1 MNKFKDF
8 YEENK
13 NILEN
18 IIAKYN
24 KEVLKEKN
32 VIIKD
37 NLKQFVKLNSNGKRI
52 RGVLIILGYYLKNN
66 DIIYSLPL
74 ASAYEFFQTSILIH
88 DDIIDNDN
96 IRRGEKTIP
105 FYNKEKYKIDDM
117 KTFNSI
123 GLCIG
128 DLGLYYGNK
137 IIVDNYDGE
146 ELSNVFSLYNKI
158 IMDTIRGEILDVF
171 IPFKEKNNL
180 KINNLEEEIMDIYSL
195 KTSYYTIVG
204 PLSLG
209 MTLAGFSK
217 EEIKQLEK
225 FSHNLGVAFQI
236 NDDLIGIYKDKDEI
250 GKTVG
255 SDIEEFKQTILY
267 SYTKNTKYY
276 DELMKYYGKIL
287 TTDSLEK
294 VRNIFEVSGAKEYAI
309 NLKNKLYN
317 ESRKMLDDINFIDKD
332 KKEIL
337 NGLVDY
343 LEEVGM

>member
-1 MNKFKDF
+1 MNEFKVF
-8 YEENK
+8 YKDNK
-13 NILEN
+13 ELLEN
-18 IIAKYN
+18 IIKKYN
-24 KEVLKEKN
+24 KDLLKEN
-32 VIIKD
+32 NDFIKD

-52 RGVLIILGYYLKNN
+52 RGILIMLGYYLKND
-66 DIIYSLPL
+66 DIIYSIPL

-105 FYNKEKYKIDDM
+105 FYNKEKYKIEDDN
-117 KTFNSI
+117 TYNSI

-137 IIVDNYDGE
+137 IISDNYEGKD
-146 ELSNVFSLYNKI
+146 LNNVLSLYNKTVI
-158 IMDTIRGEILDVF
+158 DTIRGEILDVV
-171 IPFKEKNNL
+171 IPFKEKNNF
-180 KINNLEEEIMDIYSL
+180 KIKNLEEEIMNVYSL
-195 KTSYYTIVG
+195 KTAYYTIVG

-209 MTLAGFSK
+209 MKLSGFSND
-217 EEIKQLEK
+217 EISKIEK

-236 NDDLIGIYKDKDEI
+236 NDDLIGIYKDDT
-250 GKTVG
+250 GKVIG

-267 SYTKNTKYY
+267 SYTKKTKYY

-287 TTDSLEK
+287 TPDSLK
-294 VRNIFEVSGAKEYAI
+294 RVREVFEDSGAKEYAI
-309 NLKNKLYN
+309 NLRNKLYN
-317 ESRKMLDDINFIDKD
+317 ESRELLNDINFIEND

-337 NGLVDY
+337 YGLVDY

>member
-1 MNKFKDF
+1 MNEFKEF
-8 YEENK
+8 YKGNK
-13 NILEN
+13 ELLEN
-18 IIAKYN
+18 IIRKYN
-24 KEVLKEKN
+24 DELLKDDNE
-32 VIIKD
+32 IIND

-52 RGVLIILGYYLKNN
+52 RGILIMLGYYLNNN
-66 DIIYSLPL
+66 DIIYSMPL
-74 ASAYEFFQTSILIH
+74 ASAYEFFQTSILTH

-96 IRRGEKTIP
+96 IRRGEKTVP

-117 KTFNSI
+117 NTYNSI

-137 IIVDNYDGE
+137 IISDNYEGKDLNE
-146 ELSNVFSLYNKI
+146 VLSLYNKTVI
-158 IMDTIRGEILDVF
+158 DTIRGEILDVM
-171 IPFKEKNNL
+171 IPFKEKNNI
-180 KINNLEEEIMDIYSL
+180 KINNLEEEIMNVYSL
-195 KTSYYTIVG
+195 KTAYYTIIG

-209 MTLAGFSK
+209 MKLGGFSD
-217 EEIKQLEK
+217 EEIKKLEK

-236 NDDLIGIYKDKDEI
+236 NDDLIGIYKDDT
-250 GKTVG
+250 GKVIG

-287 TTDSLEK
+287 TPDSLK
-294 VRNIFEVSGAKEYAI
+294 RVREIFEESGSKEYAI
-309 NLKNKLYN
+309 DLRNKLYN
-317 ESRKMLDDINFIDKD
+317 ESRELLNDINFIEKD

-337 NGLVDY
+337 YGLVDY

>member
-1 MNKFKDF
+1 MNEFKVF
-8 YEENK
+8 YKDNK
-13 NILEN
+13 ELLEN
-18 IIAKYN
+18 IISKYN
-24 KEVLKEKN
+24 DELLKEEN
-32 VIIKD
+32 EIIKD
-37 NLKQFVKLNSNGKRI
+37 NLKQFVKLNSGGKRI
-52 RGVLIILGYYLKNN
+52 RGILIMLGYYLNNN
-66 DIIYSLPL
+66 DITYSMPL

-96 IRRGEKTIP
+96 VRRGEKTIP

-117 KTFNSI
+117 NTYNSI

-128 DLGLYYGNK
+128 DLGLYFGNK
-137 IIVDNYDGE
+137 IISDNYEGKD
-146 ELSNVFSLYNKI
+146 LNNVLSLYNKTVI
-158 IMDTIRGEILDVF
+158 DTIRGEILDVM

-180 KINNLEEEIMDIYSL
+180 KIKDLEKEIMNVYSL

-209 MTLAGFSK
+209 MKLGNFTD

-236 NDDLIGIYKDKDEI
+236 NDDLIGIYKDDT
-250 GKTVG
+250 GKVIG

-287 TTDSLEK
+287 SADSLK
-294 VRNIFEVSGAKEYAI
+294 RVREIFEESGAKDYAI
-309 NLKNKLYN
+309 NLKNKLYS
-317 ESRKMLDDINFIDKD
+317 ESREILNNIDFIEKD
-332 KKEIL
+332 KKDIL
-337 NGLVDY
+337 YGLVDY

>member
-1 MNKFKDF
+1 MNAFKVF
-8 YEENK
+8 YNDNK
-13 NILEN
+13 ELLDN
-18 IIAKYN
+18 IINKYN
-24 KEVLKEKN
+24 KELLKDNNE
-32 VIIKD
+32 IIKD
-37 NLKQFVKLNSNGKRI
+37 NLKQFIKLNSGGKRI
-52 RGVLIILGYYLKNN
+52 RGILIMLGYYLNKD
-66 DIIYSLPL
+66 DIIYSMPL

-105 FYNKEKYKIDDM
+105 FYNQEKYKIDD
-117 KTFNSI
+117 TNTYNSI

-128 DLGLYYGNK
+128 DLGLFYGNK
-137 IIVDNYDGE
+137 IISDNYEGKD
-146 ELSNVFSLYNKI
+146 LNNVLSLYNKTVI
-158 IMDTIRGEILDVF
+158 DTIRGEILDVV
-171 IPFKEKNNL
+171 IPFKEKNNF
-180 KINNLEEEIMDIYSL
+180 KIKNLEDEIMNIYSL

-209 MTLAGFSK
+209 MKLSGFSD
-217 EEIKQLEK
+217 EEISKIED

-236 NDDLIGIYKDKDEI
+236 NDDLIGIYKDDT
-250 GKTVG
+250 GKVIG

-287 TTDSLEK
+287 TPDSLKK
-294 VRNIFEVSGAKEYAI
+294 VRDIFEESGAKEYAI

-317 ESRKMLDDINFIDKD
+317 DSRNILDTINFIDND
-332 KKEIL
+332 KKDIL
-337 NGLVDY
+337 YGLVDY